1 MMAESGRKVPR
12 VDESQALSTR
22 LSLGDLPRGLT
33 RIKQMDKQD
42 DQQRCLWLAVD
53 ALIARAVYLALL
65 RRMGVILFLGARVR

>member
-1 MMAESGRKVPR
+1 
-12 VDESQALSTR
+12 
-22 LSLGDLPRGLT
+22 LPRGLT